1 MNYREP
7 KIVEHLAF
15 LSIKYNLYL
24 SELYRGL
31 VSARK
36 NRRSICQDLKIE
48 YRGTIKDQAVF
59 LITKKKVVLAQ
70 FRVAEEFL
78 LRKNISFENWLD
90 TDRIR
95 RQVARKS
102 LANDSI
108 RIQDLRNGMKKV
120 NLKAEVLEIK
130 EPQLVH
136 TQYGNSVMLTNV
148 WIADETG
155 KIKLCLWGE
164 QTDLPTVG
172 DIVEIKRASV
182 RSFKDERLLSLGK
195 FGTLNVSS
203 KLIVNNDNTSG

>member
-15 LSIKYNLYL
+15 LSVKYNLYL
-24 SELYRGL
+24 SELHQAL
-31 VSARK
+31 VSARE
-36 NRRSICQDLKIE
+36 NRKSDCEDLKIE

-59 LITKKKVVLAQ
+59 LITKNKNVVAQ

-130 EPQLVH
+130 NPQLVH

-148 WIADETG
+148 CITDETG

-164 QTDLPTVG
+164 QTNLPGVG
-172 DIVEIKRASV
+172 DIVQINRASV

-195 FGTLNVSS
+195 FGTLSI
-203 KLIVNNDNTSG
+203 LPRLMINNDNSSG